1 MMKFVF
7 GMQRT
12 RKNVYELSLS
22 FWVCAATHAQSAQ
35 NRKFA
40 YLCNISRKTMGM
52 KLLFCL
58 QINTKIF
65 YKVLVS
71 LWMSVSRL
79 SQSIQDIFILGTL
92 GKYAGIPKVPN
103 IFAISQEKWNKWV
116 VFCLQ
121 INIKDFFRL
130 MLSFKVWWGM
140 PNLPKITSLLFL
152 CNNLR
157 RKGMMKLICFIHI
170 SM

>member
-71 LWMSVSRL
+71 LWVSVSRL
-79 SQSIQDIFILGTL
+79 SQSTQD
-92 GKYAGIPKVPN
+92 N
-103 IFAISQEKWNKWV
+103 QFAISLQYLKKNGINEV

-130 MLSFKVWWGM
+130 MLSFKVWRGM

>member
-22 FWVCAATHAQSAQ
+22 FWGCAATHAQSAQ

-103 IFAISQEKWNKWV
+103 IFAISQEKWNKWSC
-116 VFCLQ
+116 FLLADKHQRFLQ
-121 INIKDFFRL
+121 IDAI
-130 MLSFKVWWGM
+130 
-140 PNLPKITSLLFL
+140 I
-152 CNNLR
+152 
-157 RKGMMKLICFIHI
+157 
-170 SM
+170 